1 MFLLYAD
8 KNKLTVRQREPLTSG
23 SVNVNTVKFE
33 FSPDWEG
40 LERMAVFRAVDGEP
54 VSVLLAA
61 GDQCGIPWEV
71 LSSHGQRI
79 SAGVCGTRG
88 AELVLP
94 TVWAD
99 LGAVQEGACPG
110 EPSRPPTP
118 ELWEQALEKKGDALG
133 YTEAGE
139 LGLYAG
145 EKLLSSV
152 PVSGGGGVVPGPPG
166 PEGPPGPKGD
176 KGDKGDPGPPGP
188 SGPQGEPGKDGADGV
203 PGENGATF
211 TPAVSAE
218 GILNWTNDKGL
229 PNPEPV
235 DIKGPP
241 GEEGTGS
248 SGSSSIPNGLIC
260 MWSGAKAPKGWALCD
275 GENGTP
281 DLRDRFIL
289 SSGEKYNIGDCGGE
303 EDVTL
308 TRNQLADHT
317 HRFSTHGGTPIKVST
332 STSSSAQNVYNVST
346 YGATDGVISDN
357 TGEPHNNMPPY
368 YALAFIMKIGSSDI
382 TDTFEW
388 WSPNMTA
395 NNTPFP
401 YKVEASSVF
410 NDGVVREPWYAFDGA
425 FDTFWYGGRGET
437 FTISFDFGK
446 QTYVSGIRMSSR
458 KDYPVGFPKAGTVE
472 GSNNG
477 NEWSV
482 ISSFQDKAAP
492 SYGEF
497 LTLTFEPNSYRYYR
511 LTNLVSNY
519 AGYVTISEIEFLKLA
534 DGQ

>member
-88 AELVLP
+88 AEMVLP

-139 LGLYAG
+139 LGLYSG
-145 EKLLSSV
+145 ETLLSSV

-188 SGPQGEPGKDGADGV
+188 PGPQGEPGKDGADGV

-211 TPAVSAE
+211 TPSVSDD
-218 GILNWTNDKGL
+218 GTLTWTNDKGL
-229 PNPEPV
+229 ANPEPV
-235 DIKGPP
+235 NVKGPP
-241 GEEGTGS
+241 GESGGVGPAGS
-248 SGSSSIPNGLIC
+248 DIPQGLIC
-260 MWSGAKAPKGWALCD
+260 MWSGSTIPEGWALCNN
-275 GENGTP
+275 ENGTP
-281 DLRDRFIL
+281 DLRGRFVL
-289 SSGEKYNIGDCGGE
+289 GSSDSYAIGDVGGE
-303 EDVTL
+303 SEVTL
-308 TRNQLADHT
+308 TVEQMPSHNHVYDRAMSASSKLQSGT
-317 HRFSTHGGTPIKVST
+317 STFGTVSSRLNANST
-332 STSSSAQNVYNVST
+332 SAGNNQ
-346 YGATDGVISDN
+346 
-357 TGEPHNNMPPY
+357 PHNNMPPY
-368 YALAFIMKIGSSDI
+368 YVLAYIMK
-382 TDTFEW
+382 
-388 WSPNMTA
+388 
-395 NNTPFP
+395 
-401 YKVEASSVF
+401 
-410 NDGVVREPWYAFDGA
+410 
-425 FDTFWYGGRGET
+425 
-437 FTISFDFGK
+437 
-446 QTYVSGIRMSSR
+446 
-458 KDYPVGFPKAGTVE
+458 
-472 GSNNG
+472 
-477 NEWSV
+477 
-482 ISSFQDKAAP
+482 
-492 SYGEF
+492 
-497 LTLTFEPNSYRYYR
+497 L
-511 LTNLVSNY
+511 
-519 AGYVTISEIEFLKLA
+519 
-534 DGQ
+534 

>member
-23 SVNVNTVKFE
+23 SVNVNAVKFE

-40 LERMAVFRAVDGEP
+40 LERTAVFRAADGEP

-110 EPSRPPTP
+110 EPSSPPTP

-145 EKLLSSV
+145 ETLLSSV

-188 SGPQGEPGKDGADGV
+188 PGPQ
-203 PGENGATF
+203 
-211 TPAVSAE
+211 
-218 GILNWTNDKGL
+218 
-229 PNPEPV
+229 
-235 DIKGPP
+235 GPP
-241 GEEGTGS
+241 GESGGGGPAGS
-248 SGSSSIPNGLIC
+248 DIPQGLIC
-260 MWSGAKAPKGWALCD
+260 MWSRSTIPEGWALCN

-281 DLRDRFIL
+281 DLRDRFIVG
-289 SSGEKYNIGDCGGE
+289 SGLTYSNGDVGGE
-303 EDVTL
+303 AEVTL
-308 TRNQLADHT
+308 TVNQMPSHAHSGSGDLGKYNVT
-317 HRFSTHGGTPIKVST
+317 TTT
-332 STSSSAQNVYNVST
+332 STSSSVRSFN
-346 YGATDGVISDN
+346 GAPLGQASSFVGSSGKD
-357 TGEPHNNMPPY
+357 EPHNNLPPY
-368 YALAFIMKIGSSDI
+368 YALAFIMK
-382 TDTFEW
+382 
-388 WSPNMTA
+388 
-395 NNTPFP
+395 
-401 YKVEASSVF
+401 
-410 NDGVVREPWYAFDGA
+410 
-425 FDTFWYGGRGET
+425 
-437 FTISFDFGK
+437 
-446 QTYVSGIRMSSR
+446 
-458 KDYPVGFPKAGTVE
+458 
-472 GSNNG
+472 
-477 NEWSV
+477 
-482 ISSFQDKAAP
+482 
-492 SYGEF
+492 
-497 LTLTFEPNSYRYYR
+497 L
-511 LTNLVSNY
+511 
-519 AGYVTISEIEFLKLA
+519 
-534 DGQ
+534 

>member
-40 LERMAVFRAVDGEP
+40 LERTAVFRAADGEP

-139 LGLYAG
+139 LGLYSG
-145 EKLLSSV
+145 ETLLSSV
-152 PVSGGGGVVPGPPG
+152 PVSGGGGGVVPGPPG

-188 SGPQGEPGKDGADGV
+188 PGPQ
-203 PGENGATF
+203 
-211 TPAVSAE
+211 
-218 GILNWTNDKGL
+218 
-229 PNPEPV
+229 
-235 DIKGPP
+235 GPP
-241 GEEGTGS
+241 GESGVGGPAGS
-248 SGSSSIPNGLIC
+248 DIPQGLIC
-260 MWSGAKAPKGWALCD
+260 MWSGSTIPEGWALCN

-281 DLRDRFIL
+281 DLRGRFVL
-289 SSGEKYNIGDCGGE
+289 GSSDEYELGATGGE
-303 EDVTL
+303 ESVKL
-308 TRNQLADHT
+308 TIEQLASHSHT
-317 HRFSTHGGTPIKVST
+317 FYGLGGYFNITPNSGNTK
-332 STSSSAQNVYNVST
+332 
-346 YGATDGVISDN
+346 GATLDASYKRSTIYEGGN
-357 TGEPHNNMPPY
+357 QPHNNMPPY
-368 YALAFIMKIGSSDI
+368 YVLAYIMK
-382 TDTFEW
+382 
-388 WSPNMTA
+388 
-395 NNTPFP
+395 
-401 YKVEASSVF
+401 
-410 NDGVVREPWYAFDGA
+410 
-425 FDTFWYGGRGET
+425 
-437 FTISFDFGK
+437 
-446 QTYVSGIRMSSR
+446 
-458 KDYPVGFPKAGTVE
+458 
-472 GSNNG
+472 
-477 NEWSV
+477 
-482 ISSFQDKAAP
+482 
-492 SYGEF
+492 
-497 LTLTFEPNSYRYYR
+497 L
-511 LTNLVSNY
+511 
-519 AGYVTISEIEFLKLA
+519 
-534 DGQ
+534 